1 MKVDLLNFAQVL
13 TANGIKTNSEEHKP
27 SIKRLFLINKP
38 VQPQL
43 KTPSQG
49 IRTYWLFYETR
60 SSSPE

>member
-49 IRTYWLFYETR
+49 IRT
-60 SSSPE
+60 

>member
-13 TANGIKTNSEEHKP
+13 TANGIETNSEEHKP
-27 SIKRLFLINKP
+27 SIKRLFLIKKP

-49 IRTYWLFYETR
+49 IRT
-60 SSSPE
+60 